1 MRRPVRNLLRFCA
14 GSLAVLAADMAVFI
28 ATRPEPSPP
37 TLRLGFAE
45 TVARGLAVFG
55 LFAAF
60 SLAGAAV
67 LAGAVFLSVQAV
79 HLARRRRNRRKAE
92 WFLAP
97 AAAILALC
105 VAFFILITVSV
116 DANVRG
122 VHRIE
127 ETCRLERP
135 QTTDDLV
142 RLFGEP
148 DVKVNGHDGELWFY
162 YMPRWPRILFT
173 EPFRFQV
180 FPDGRVAVLGVRKS

>member
-14 GSLAVLAADMAVFI
+14 ASLAVLAADMAVFI
-28 ATRPEPSPP
+28 ATRPAPPPP

-45 TVARGLAVFG
+45 TVARGLEVFG
-55 LFAAF
+55 LFAGL

-67 LAGAVFLSVQAV
+67 LGGAVFLSVQAV

-122 VHRIE
+122 VRRIE

-148 DVKVNGHDGELWFY
+148 DAKADVRDGELWFY
-162 YMPRWPRILFT
+162 YVPRWPRILFT

>member
-14 GSLAVLAADMAVFI
+14 ASLAVLAAAMAVFI
-28 ATRPEPSPP
+28 ATRPEPSLP

-97 AAAILALC
+97 AAAFLALC
-105 VAFFILITVSV
+105 VAFFVFFTVSV
-116 DANVRG
+116 DANDRG
-122 VHRIE
+122 VRRIE

>member
-14 GSLAVLAADMAVFI
+14 ASLAVLAADMAVFI

-45 TVARGLAVFG
+45 TVARGLEAFG
-55 LFAAF
+55 LFAGL

-67 LAGAVFLSVQAV
+67 LGGAVFLPVQAV
-79 HLARRRRNRRKAE
+79 HLVCRRRNRRKAE

-97 AAAILALC
+97 AAAVLAFC
-105 VAFFILITVSV
+105 VAFFVLFSVSV

-122 VHRIE
+122 VRRIE

-135 QTTDDLV
+135 QTADDLV

-148 DVKVNGHDGELWFY
+148 DAKADVHDGELWFY
-162 YMPRWPRILFT
+162 YVPRWPRNRFT

-180 FPDGRVAVLGVRKS
+180 FPDGRIAVLGVRKS

>member
-1 MRRPVRNLLRFCA
+1 MRRPVRNILWFCA
-14 GSLAVLAADMAVFI
+14 ASLAVLAADMAVFI

-45 TVARGLAVFG
+45 TVARGLEAFG
-55 LFAAF
+55 LFAGL

-67 LAGAVFLSVQAV
+67 LGGAVFLSVQAV

>member
-1 MRRPVRNLLRFCA
+1 MRRPVRNLLWFCA
-14 GSLAVLAADMAVFI
+14 GSLAVLAVDVAVFL
-28 ATRPEPSPP
+28 ATRPEPSLP

-122 VHRIE
+122 VRRIE

-162 YMPRWPRILFT
+162 YVPRWPRILFT

>member
-1 MRRPVRNLLRFCA
+1 MRRPVRNLLRLCA
-14 GSLAVLAADMAVFI
+14 ASLAVLAADVAVFI
-28 ATRPEPSPP
+28 ATRPEPSLP

-122 VHRIE
+122 VRRIE

>member
-1 MRRPVRNLLRFCA
+1 MRRPVRNLLLFCA
-14 GSLAVLAADMAVFI
+14 ASLAVLAADVAVFI
-28 ATRPEPSPP
+28 ATRPEPSLP

-45 TVARGLAVFG
+45 TVARGLAAFG
-55 LFAAF
+55 MFAGL

-67 LAGAVFLSVQAV
+67 LGGAVFLPVQAV
-79 HLARRRRNRRKAE
+79 HLVCRRRNRRKAE

-97 AAAILALC
+97 AAAVLALC
-105 VAFFILITVSV
+105 VAFFVLFSVSV

-122 VHRIE
+122 VRRIE
-127 ETCRLERP
+127 ETCRIERP
-135 QTTDDLV
+135 QTADDLV

-148 DVKVNGHDGELWFY
+148 DAKADVHDGELWFY

>member
-14 GSLAVLAADMAVFI
+14 GSLAVLAVDVAVFL
-28 ATRPEPSPP
+28 ATRPGPSLP

-148 DVKVNGHDGELWFY
+148 DVKVDDHDGELWFY
-162 YMPRWPRILFT
+162 YTSPWPRNPFN
-173 EPFRFQV
+173 EPFRFRI
-180 FPDGRVAVLGVRKS
+180 FPDGRIAVLGVRKS

>member
-1 MRRPVRNLLRFCA
+1 MRRPVRNLLLFCA
-14 GSLAVLAADMAVFI
+14 ASLAVLAADVAVFI
-28 ATRPEPSPP
+28 ATRPEPSLP

-122 VHRIE
+122 VRRIE

-162 YMPRWPRILFT
+162 YVPRWPRILFT

>member
-14 GSLAVLAADMAVFI
+14 ASLAVLAADVAVFI
-28 ATRPEPSPP
+28 ATRPEPSLP

>member
-1 MRRPVRNLLRFCA
+1 MRRPVRNLLRLCA
-14 GSLAVLAADMAVFI
+14 ASLAVLAADVAVFI
-28 ATRPEPSPP
+28 ATRPEPSLP

>member
-14 GSLAVLAADMAVFI
+14 ASLAVLAADMAVFI
-28 ATRPEPSPP
+28 ATRPEPSLP

-122 VHRIE
+122 VRRIE

-162 YMPRWPRILFT
+162 YVPRWPRILFT

>member
-1 MRRPVRNLLRFCA
+1 MRRPVRNLLLFCA
-14 GSLAVLAADMAVFI
+14 ASLAVLAADMAVFI

-45 TVARGLAVFG
+45 TVARGLEAFG
-55 LFAAF
+55 LFAGL
-60 SLAGAAV
+60 SLAGAAI
-67 LAGAVFLSVQAV
+67 LGGAVFLSVQAV

-122 VHRIE
+122 VRRIE

-148 DVKVNGHDGELWFY
+148 DVKVDDHDGELWFY
-162 YMPRWPRILFT
+162 YVPHWPRNPFN

>member
-1 MRRPVRNLLRFCA
+1 MRRPVRNLLRLCA
-14 GSLAVLAADMAVFI
+14 ASLAVLAADVAVFI
-28 ATRPEPSPP
+28 ATRPEPSLP

-45 TVARGLAVFG
+45 TVARGLAAFG
-55 LFAAF
+55 MFAGL

-67 LAGAVFLSVQAV
+67 LGGAVFLPVQAV
-79 HLARRRRNRRKAE
+79 HLVCRRRNRRKAE

>member
-14 GSLAVLAADMAVFI
+14 GSLAVLAVDVAVFL
-28 ATRPEPSPP
+28 ATRPGASLP

-67 LAGAVFLSVQAV
+67 LAGAVFLSVQAA

>member
-14 GSLAVLAADMAVFI
+14 GSLAVLAVDVAVFI
-28 ATRPEPSPP
+28 ATRPEPSLP

>member
-14 GSLAVLAADMAVFI
+14 GSLAVLAVDVAVFL
-28 ATRPEPSPP
+28 ATRPGPSLP

-79 HLARRRRNRRKAE
+79 HLVCRRRNRRKAE

-97 AAAILALC
+97 AAAFLALC
-105 VAFFILITVSV
+105 VACFVFFTVSV
-116 DANVRG
+116 DANDRG
-122 VHRIE
+122 VRRIE
-127 ETCRLERP
+127 ETCRIERP
-135 QTTDDLV
+135 QTADDLV

-148 DVKVNGHDGELWFY
+148 DAKVDDHDGELWFY
-162 YMPRWPRILFT
+162 YTSPWPRNPFN
-173 EPFRFQV
+173 EPFRFRI
-180 FPDGRVAVLGVRKS
+180 FPDGRVAVLGIRKS

>member
-14 GSLAVLAADMAVFI
+14 ASLAVLAADMAVFI

-45 TVARGLAVFG
+45 TLVRGLEAFG
-55 LFAAF
+55 LFAGL

-67 LAGAVFLSVQAV
+67 LGGAVFLSVQAV
-79 HLARRRRNRRKAE
+79 HLVCRRRNRRKTE

-97 AAAILALC
+97 AAAFLALC
-105 VAFFILITVSV
+105 VAFFVFFSVS
-116 DANVRG
+116 ANANMRG
-122 VHRIE
+122 VRRIE

-162 YMPRWPRILFT
+162 YVPRWPRILFT

>member
-14 GSLAVLAADMAVFI
+14 ASLAVLAADMAVFI
-28 ATRPEPSPP
+28 ATRPEPAPP

-45 TVARGLAVFG
+45 TVARGLEVFG
-55 LFAAF
+55 LFAAL

-67 LAGAVFLSVQAV
+67 LGGAVFLSVQAV
-79 HLARRRRNRRKAE
+79 HLVCRRRNRRKAE

-97 AAAILALC
+97 AAAVLALC
-105 VAFFILITVSV
+105 VAFFVLCTISV

-122 VHRIE
+122 VRRIE
-127 ETCRLERP
+127 ETCRIERP
-135 QTTDDLV
+135 QTAADLV

-148 DVKVNGHDGELWFY
+148 DVKVDGHDGELWFY
-162 YMPRWPRILFT
+162 YTSPWPRTPFN

>member
-1 MRRPVRNLLRFCA
+1 M
-14 GSLAVLAADMAVFI
+14 
-28 ATRPEPSPP
+28 
-37 TLRLGFAE
+37 
-45 TVARGLAVFG
+45 FG

-122 VHRIE
+122 VRRIE

-148 DVKVNGHDGELWFY
+148 DAKADVHDGELWFY
-162 YMPRWPRILFT
+162 YVPRWPRILFT

>member
-1 MRRPVRNLLRFCA
+1 MRRPVRNLLWFCA
-14 GSLAVLAADMAVFI
+14 ASLAVLAAAMAVFI

-45 TVARGLAVFG
+45 TVARGLEAFG
-55 LFAAF
+55 LFAGL
-60 SLAGAAV
+60 SLAGAV
-67 LAGAVFLSVQAV
+67 ILGGAVFLPVQAV
-79 HLARRRRNRRKAE
+79 HLVCRRRNRRKAE

-97 AAAILALC
+97 AAAVLALC
-105 VAFFILITVSV
+105 VAFFVLFSVSV

-122 VHRIE
+122 VRRIE

-135 QTTDDLV
+135 QTADDLV

-148 DVKVNGHDGELWFY
+148 DAKADVHDGELWFY
-162 YMPRWPRILFT
+162 YVPRWPRNRFT

>member
-14 GSLAVLAADMAVFI
+14 GSLAVLAVDVAVFL
-28 ATRPEPSPP
+28 ATRPGPSLP

-55 LFAAF
+55 LFAGL

-67 LAGAVFLSVQAV
+67 LGGAVFLSVQAV
-79 HLARRRRNRRKAE
+79 HLVCRRRNRRKAE

-97 AAAILALC
+97 ATAVLALC
-105 VAFFILITVSV
+105 VAFFVFFTVSV
-116 DANVRG
+116 DANDRG
-122 VHRIE
+122 VRRIE

-162 YMPRWPRILFT
+162 YMPRWPRILFN